1 MHLADAGGG
10 QRFRIKVL
18 EQLLQGGTE
27 LLLDHA
33 AHRLKGFR
41 TGLVLQLGQFFHP
54 GGGQQVRAAGQD
66 LPDLEEGAALFQ
78 GGFAEAARVLAV
90 QGGQGRLLH
99 AGGQERRTRAPE
111 PVTGHH
117 PGEHPAGH
125 RQPFQPGGPALRLA
139 GQLLAFAGHVPGA
152 ALDGAPGGHG
162 LLRQLA
168 ALPGGAFN
176 GFQGAFHHRQPGA
189 QAAVLLVATEG
200 FQCRPVALV
209 ALDVG
214 TVGSV
219 GGGGLPGYGHR
230 DAPCHLM
237 YYKIGQQGASDNGNV
252 NTCYKIT
259 RRGLCRGRP
268 GTATPP
274 GRRARW
280 SVRAAPFARG
290 RG

>member
-10 QRFRIKVL
+10 QRFRLKVL

-33 AHRLKGFR
+33 AHRLEGFR
-41 TGLVLQLGQFFHP
+41 PGLILQLGQFFHP

-66 LPDLEEGAALFQ
+66 LPDLQKGAALFQ
-78 GGFAEAARVLAV
+78 GGLAEAARVLAV
-90 QGGQGRLLH
+90 QGGESGLLH

-125 RQPFQPGGPALRLA
+125 GEPFQPGGPALRLA
-139 GQLLAFAGHVPGA
+139 GQLLALTGHVAGA
-152 ALDGAPGGHG
+152 ALNGAPGGQC
-162 LLRQLA
+162 LLRQLT
-168 ALPGGAFN
+168 ALPGGAFD
-176 GFQGAFHHRQPGA
+176 GFQRAFHHRQPGA
-189 QAAVLLVATEG
+189 QAAVLLVAAEG
-200 FQCRPVALV
+200 FQRRPVAVV
-209 ALDVG
+209 AFHVG
-214 TVGSV
+214 PVSSV
-219 GGGGLPGYGHR
+219 DGGGLPGYGHR
-230 DAPCHLM
+230 GAPCHLM
-237 YYKIGQQGASDNGNV
+237 YYKIGQPDRSCNGDV

-259 RRGLCRGRP
+259 RRGLCRGSP

-280 SVRAAPFARG
+280 SARAAPFARG